1 MEPFFLSRR
10 KKKKTLQMLK
20 LFIILPVGRCAKW
33 PQANTISTEL
43 EKVQNTPPLRVA
55 KVDGIR
61 ECGAKNNSIFGIKLE
76 RKQKLCK
83 SLNEDCKM
91 CK

>member
-1 MEPFFLSRR
+1 
-10 KKKKTLQMLK
+10 MLK